1 MRAHNAVTYGAGRLD
16 TGEVEMLQADPV
28 AYRNYQYL
36 TAMAADAILTPGR
49 QRMAPATDRFA
60 DRLTYLEQANRYLD
74 TLDEHTR
81 VVAVQV

>member
-1 MRAHNAVTYGAGRLD
+1 
-16 TGEVEMLQADPV
+16 
-28 AYRNYQYL
+28 
-36 TAMAADAILTPGR
+36 
-49 QRMAPATDRFA
+49 MAPATDRFA